1 MRVYGVSVMPDQ
13 PAPIC
18 LGCRRLRWLLDREPL
33 RETCAAYPRGIP
45 AAIVANE
52 ADHREPYEGDG
63 GLRFEP
69 EDKAAA
75 EYAALIFDPVQTG
88 S

>member
-1 MRVYGVSVMPDQ
+1 MPDQ

-18 LGCRRLRWLLDREPL
+18 LGCTRLRRLSDREPL
-33 RETCAAYPRGIP
+33 KETCDAFPEGIP

-52 ADHREPYEGDG
+52 VDHRRPHENDR

-69 EDKAAA
+69 EDGAAA
-75 EYAALIFDPVQTG
+75 EYADLVFGALAQPGAG

>member
-1 MRVYGVSVMPDQ
+1 MIDQ

-18 LGCRRLRWLLDREPL
+18 LGCTRLRRLRDEEPL
-33 RETCAAYPRGIP
+33 VERCSAFPEGIP

-52 ADHREPYEGDG
+52 TDHRRPFDGDR

-69 EDKAAA
+69 EDRAAA
-75 EYAALIFDPVQTG
+75 EYADLVFGTVGTA